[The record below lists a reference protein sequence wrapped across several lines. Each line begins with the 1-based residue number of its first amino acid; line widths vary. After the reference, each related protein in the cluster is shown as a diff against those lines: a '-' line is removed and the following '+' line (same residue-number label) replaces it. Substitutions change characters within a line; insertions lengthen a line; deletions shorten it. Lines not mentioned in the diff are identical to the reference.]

1 MMFIGRADRHRDIRV
16 RPVRG
21 SDARAWLRMRRALW
35 PEGSAREHR
44 GEIDRYFAGHRH
56 EPKAALIA
64 IDDAGSPAAATPRAG
79 KKDRR

>member
-1 MMFIGRADRHRDIRV
+1 
-16 RPVRG
+16 
-21 SDARAWLRMRRALW
+21 MRRALW